1 MKSGEV
7 WAGAPA
13 KLLRKLS
20 AEEKG
25 FVAASADN
33 YAKLATEHRWGP
45 WWFWTCTGCNYQV
58 GGNGS
63 DVGLHTRAHCGGEC
77 RCLCLILYMHMSR
90 CEQRLC

>member
-1 MKSGEV
+1 MKSGEI

-33 YAKLATEHRWGP
+33 YAKLATEHR
-45 WWFWTCTGCNYQV
+45 
-58 GGNGS
+58 
-63 DVGLHTRAHCGGEC
+63 CGGC
-77 RCLCLILYMHMSR
+77 MF
-90 CEQRLC
+90 